1 MMEPGVSERELRN
14 VRLLVAYD
22 GTDFRGF
29 AQSNGVRTIMGVL
42 TEAVAR
48 ITRVPV
54 ESLELVGSGRTDAG
68 VHGWGQ
74 VVNGLIPADTDLY
87 RLTASINALL
97 RPEVAV
103 REPEWADSDFSA
115 RFSATSRTY
124 RYDIWNDRS
133 PNPLLARH
141 AWHLGPPL
149 DVDAMNEGALDLLG
163 DHDFSSFCRRPKPGP
178 GYNEPSMKRTLQVAQ
193 WTRER
198 WPDLYPSPLLRFEVT
213 ATSFCHQMVR
223 SIVGTLVDVGFGRL
237 AADSMPAV
245 LAERHRNAAG
255 QVAPPHGLTFQ
266 AVSFDGLRWDARA

>member
-1 MMEPGVSERELRN
+1 MMEPDVAGRELRN

-29 AQSNGVRTIMGVL
+29 AASDGVRTIMGSL
-42 TEAVAR
+42 TEVVAR
-48 ITRVPV
+48 ITRVSV

-74 VVNGLIPADTDLY
+74 VVNGLIPADTDLN

-97 RPEVAV
+97 RPEIAV
-103 REPEWADSDFSA
+103 REPEWVEADFSA

-124 RYDIWNDRS
+124 HYDIWNDRS

-149 DVDAMNEGALDLLG
+149 DVDAMNSAALDLLG
-163 DHDFSSFCRRPKPGP
+163 DHDFSSFCRKPKPGP
-178 GYNEPSMKRTLQVAQ
+178 GYDEPSMHRRLQAAH
-193 WTRER
+193 WTSEP
-198 WPDLYPSPLLRFEVT
+198 WHDLHRSPLLRFEVT

-245 LAERHRNAAG
+245 LAERNRNAAG
-255 QVAPPHGLTFQ
+255 QVAPPHGLTFH
-266 AVSFDGLRWDARA
+266 AVSFHGIRWDA

>member
-1 MMEPGVSERELRN
+1 MTEPDVSERELRN

-29 AQSNGVRTIMGVL
+29 AESDGVRTIMGAL

-48 ITRVPV
+48 ITRVSV

-74 VVNGLIPADTDLY
+74 VVNGLIPAHTDLY

-97 RPEVAV
+97 RPEISV
-103 REPEWADSDFSA
+103 RAPEWVEPDFSA

-149 DVDAMNEGALDLLG
+149 DVDAMNSAALDLLG
-163 DHDFSSFCRRPKPGP
+163 DHDFSSFCRKPKPGP
-178 GYNEPSMKRTLQVAQ
+178 GYDEPSMQRRLQAAH
-193 WTRER
+193 WTSEP
-198 WPDLYPSPLLRFEVT
+198 WHDLNPSPLLRFEVR

-237 AADSMPAV
+237 AADSMPAI
-245 LAERHRNAAG
+245 LAARHRNAAG
-255 QVAPPHGLTFQ
+255 QVAPPHGLTFH
-266 AVSFDGLRWDARA
+266 AVSFHGLRWDA

>member
-1 MMEPGVSERELRN
+1 MMEPDESERELRN

-29 AQSNGVRTIMGVL
+29 AESDGVRTIMGAL
-42 TEAVAR
+42 AEAVAR
-48 ITRVPV
+48 VTRVSV
-54 ESLELVGSGRTDAG
+54 ASLELVGSGRTDAG

-97 RPEVAV
+97 RPEISV
-103 REPEWADSDFSA
+103 REPEWVESDFSA

-149 DVDAMNEGALDLLG
+149 DVDAMNNAALDLLG
-163 DHDFSSFCRRPKPGP
+163 DHDFSSFCRKPKPGP
-178 GYNEPSMKRTLQVAQ
+178 GYDEPSMQRRLQVAY
-193 WTRER
+193 WTSEP
-198 WPDLYPSPLLRFEVT
+198 WHDLNTSPLLRFEVT

-223 SIVGTLVDVGFGRL
+223 SIVGTLVDVGFGRM

-245 LAERHRNAAG
+245 LAARHRNAAG
-255 QVAPPHGLTFQ
+255 QVAPPHGLTFH
-266 AVSFDGLRWDARA
+266 AVSFHGLRWDA

>member
-1 MMEPGVSERELRN
+1 MMESGVSERELRN

-29 AQSNGVRTIMGVL
+29 AQSDGVRTIMGVL
-42 TEAVAR
+42 AEAIAR
-48 ITRVPV
+48 ITRVSR

-74 VVNGLIPADTDLY
+74 VVNGLIPADTNLD

-97 RPEVAV
+97 RPEVSV
-103 REPEWADSDFSA
+103 REPEWAKSDFSA

-149 DVDAMNEGALDLLG
+149 DIDAMNQGALDLLG
-163 DHDFSSFCRRPKPGP
+163 DHDFSSFCRKPKPGP
-178 GYNEPSMKRTLQVAQ
+178 GYDEPSMRRTVLAAH
-193 WTRER
+193 WTRES
-198 WPDLYPSPLLRFEVT
+198 WGDIEPSRLLRFEVS

-237 AADSMPAV
+237 AADSMPVV
-245 LAERHRNAAG
+245 LAERNRNAAG
-255 QVAPPHGLTFQ
+255 QVAPPHGLTFH
-266 AVSFDGLRWDARA
+266 AVGFLGPRWDA

>member
-1 MMEPGVSERELRN
+1 MMEPDESERELRN

-29 AQSNGVRTIMGVL
+29 AESDGVRTIMGAL
-42 TEAVAR
+42 AEAVAR
-48 ITRVPV
+48 VTRVSV
-54 ESLELVGSGRTDAG
+54 ASLELVGSGRTDAG

-97 RPEVAV
+97 RPEISV
-103 REPEWADSDFSA
+103 REPEWVESDFSA

-149 DVDAMNEGALDLLG
+149 DVDAMNSAALDLLG
-163 DHDFSSFCRRPKPGP
+163 DHDFSSFCRKPKPGP
-178 GYNEPSMKRTLQVAQ
+178 GYDEPSMQRRLQAAH
-193 WTRER
+193 WTSEP
-198 WPDLYPSPLLRFEVT
+198 WHDLNPSPLLRFEVR

-237 AADSMPAV
+237 AADSMPAI
-245 LAERHRNAAG
+245 LAARHRNAAG
-255 QVAPPHGLTFQ
+255 QVAPPHGLTFH
-266 AVSFDGLRWDARA
+266 AVSFHGLRWDA

>member
-1 MMEPGVSERELRN
+1 MEPDVSGRELRN

-22 GTDFRGF
+22 GTHFRGF
-29 AQSNGVRTIMGVL
+29 AESDGVRTIMGAL

-48 ITRVPV
+48 ITRVSV

-97 RPEVAV
+97 RPEISV
-103 REPEWADSDFSA
+103 REPAWVEPDFSA

-141 AWHLGPPL
+141 AWHLGPSL
-149 DVDAMNEGALDLLG
+149 DVDAMNNAALDLLG
-163 DHDFSSFCRRPKPGP
+163 DHDFSSFCRKPRPGP
-178 GYNEPSMKRTLQVAQ
+178 GYDEPSMQRRLQAAH
-193 WTRER
+193 WTSEP
-198 WPDLYPSPLLRFEVT
+198 WHDLDPSPLLRFEVS

-237 AADSMPAV
+237 AADSVPAII
-245 LAERHRNAAG
+245 AARNTG
-255 QVAPPHGLTFQ
+255 PYFCHFH
-266 AVSFDGLRWDARA
+266 

>member
-1 MMEPGVSERELRN
+1 MMESDESERELRN

-29 AQSNGVRTIMGVL
+29 APSDGVRTIMGLL
-42 TEAVAR
+42 TDAVAR
-48 ITRVPV
+48 IVRVPA

-74 VVNGLIPADTDLY
+74 VVNGMIPADTDLY

-97 RPEVAV
+97 RPEVSV
-103 REPEWADSDFSA
+103 REPEWVDTDFSA

-133 PNPLLARH
+133 PNPLLSRH

-149 DVDAMNEGALDLLG
+149 DVDAMNDAALDLLG
-163 DHDFSSFCRRPKPGP
+163 DHDFSSFCRKPKPGP
-178 GYNEPSMKRTLQVAQ
+178 GYDEPSMKRTLQVAH
-193 WTRER
+193 WTREP
-198 WPDLYPSPLLRFEVT
+198 WSDLDPSPLLRFEVT

-223 SIVGTLVDVGFGRL
+223 SIVGTLVDVGFGRI
-237 AADSMPAV
+237 ATGAMPAV
-245 LAERHRNAAG
+245 LAARDRNAAG
-255 QVAPPHGLTFQ
+255 QVAPPHGLTFH
-266 AVSFDGLRWDARA
+266 AVGFLGLRWDA

>member
-1 MMEPGVSERELRN
+1 MTESDVAGREQRN

-29 AQSNGVRTIMGVL
+29 AQSDGVRSIMGVL
-42 TEAVAR
+42 SVAVAQ
-48 ITRVPV
+48 ITRVSA

-87 RLTASINALL
+87 RLSASINQLL
-97 RPEVAV
+97 RPEVSV
-103 REPEWADSDFSA
+103 REVEWAAPDFSA

-124 RYDIWNDRS
+124 RYLIWNDRS

-149 DVDAMNEGALDLLG
+149 DLDAMNEAALSFLG
-163 DHDFSSFCRRPKPGP
+163 DHDFSSFCRKPKPGP
-178 GYNEPSMKRTLQVAQ
+178 GYGQPSMKRTLQAAH
-193 WTRER
+193 WTREP
-198 WPDLYPSPLLRFEVT
+198 WLDTDPSPLLRFEVT

-223 SIVGTLVDVGFGRL
+223 SMVGTLVDVGFGRL
-237 AADSMPAV
+237 AVDSMSAV

-255 QVAPPHGLTFQ
+255 QVAPPHGLMFH
-266 AVSFDGLRWDARA
+266 AVGFDGRRWDA

>member
-1 MMEPGVSERELRN
+1 MMEPDVAGRELRN

-29 AQSNGVRTIMGVL
+29 AESDGVRTIMGAL

-97 RPEVAV
+97 RPEISV
-103 REPEWADSDFSA
+103 REPEWVELDFSA

-149 DVDAMNEGALDLLG
+149 DVDAMNSAALDLLG
-163 DHDFSSFCRRPKPGP
+163 DHDFSSFCRKPKPGP
-178 GYNEPSMKRTLQVAQ
+178 GYHEPSMQRRLQAAR
-193 WTRER
+193 WTSEP
-198 WPDLYPSPLLRFEVT
+198 WHDLNRSSLLRFEVT

-223 SIVGTLVDVGFGRL
+223 SIVGTLVDVGLGRL
-237 AADSMPAV
+237 AADSMPAI

-255 QVAPPHGLTFQ
+255 QVAPPHGLTFH
-266 AVSFDGLRWDARA
+266 AVSFHGLRWDA

>member
-1 MMEPGVSERELRN
+1 MMEPGVLGRELRN

-29 AQSNGVRTIMGVL
+29 AQSDGVRTIMGVL

-48 ITRVPV
+48 ITRMPA

-74 VVNGLIPADTDLY
+74 VVNGLIPADTDLH

-97 RPEVAV
+97 RPEVSV
-103 REPEWADSDFSA
+103 RGPEWADPDFSA

-124 RYDIWNDRS
+124 RYAIWNDRS
-133 PNPLLARH
+133 LNPLLSRH

-149 DVDAMNEGALDLLG
+149 DVDAMNEAALDLLG
-163 DHDFSSFCRRPKPGP
+163 DHDFSSFCRKPKPGP
-178 GYNEPSMKRTLQVAQ
+178 GYYEPSMKRTLQLAQ
-193 WTRER
+193 WTREP
-198 WPDLYPSPLLRFEVT
+198 WHDLNPSPLLRFEVT

-237 AADSMPAV
+237 TADSMPAI
-245 LAERHRNAAG
+245 LAEHHRNAAG
-255 QVAPPHGLTFQ
+255 QVAPPHGLTFHG
-266 AVSFDGLRWDARA
+266 VSFLGTRWDARA

>member
-1 MMEPGVSERELRN
+1 MMESDVSERELRN

-42 TEAVAR
+42 AEAVAR
-48 ITRVPV
+48 ITRMSA

-74 VVNGLIPADTDLY
+74 VVSGLIPADTDLY
-87 RLTASINALL
+87 RLTASVNALL
-97 RPEVAV
+97 RPEVSV
-103 REPEWADSDFSA
+103 REAEWVDPDFSA

-133 PNPLLARH
+133 PNPLLSRH
-141 AWHLGPPL
+141 TWHLGPPL
-149 DVDAMNEGALDLLG
+149 DVDAMNEAALDLLG
-163 DHDFSSFCRRPKPGP
+163 DHDFSSFCRKPKPGP
-178 GYNEPSMKRTLQVAQ
+178 GYDEPSMKRTLQVAQ
-193 WTRER
+193 WTREP
-198 WPDLYPSPLLRFEVT
+198 WADLNPSPLLRFEVT

-223 SIVGTLVDVGFGRL
+223 SIVGTLVDVGFGRI
-237 AADSMPAV
+237 AAGSLPAV

-255 QVAPPHGLTFQ
+255 QVAPPHGLTFH
-266 AVSFDGLRWDARA
+266 AVSFLGARWDA